1 MSKPLTHAALRFLV
15 AALVSFGGVAPA
27 AAQAPTLITSWPTV
41 DIPTG
46 MAIGPSGLVYIYDQA
61 GAPSGAVGTS
71 NPETYGVGFLRNGD
85 LLVAEYYNHRVDV
98 YSPGLVRLDTWYL
111 PGLLA
116 LYLAVDGQDNVY
128 VTDGSDDAVRVV
140 NSAGVLVAQWATSH
154 PSGVAYLNGLVYV
167 AGMFNGVMSIYTP
180 NGTPAG
186 SFPTGCTWAEQ
197 LSVDQA
203 GDLLLTDHGLHQLKC
218 FKPDGTLLWVLG
230 PSVPGYAP
238 GTCDFFS
245 VVAGANKTILV
256 GDYTN
261 RGVLVLGEQ
270 ATPASSASWGSVKAR
285 YR

>member
-1 MSKPLTHAALRFLV
+1 M
-15 AALVSFGGVAPA
+15 
-27 AAQAPTLITSWPTV
+27 
-41 DIPTG
+41 
-46 MAIGPSGLVYIYDQA
+46 
-61 GAPSGAVGTS
+61 
-71 NPETYGVGFLRNGD
+71 
-85 LLVAEYYNHRVDV
+85 DV
-98 YSPGLVRLDTWYL
+98 YSPALVRINTWNL

-128 VTDGSDDAVRVV
+128 VTDGSGNTVRVF
-140 NSAGVLVAQWATSH
+140 NGSAGVFVAQWTTPY
-154 PSGVAYLNGLVYV
+154 PSGVACLNGLVYV
-167 AGMFNGVMSIYTP
+167 AGMFNGVVSIFTP

-197 LSVDQA
+197 LSVDPA
-203 GDLLLTDHGLHQLKC
+203 GDLLLADHGLHQLKC

-230 PSVPGYAP
+230 PNVPGYAA

-245 VVAGANKTILV
+245 VVAGANGTILA

-261 RGVLVLGEQ
+261 RRVLVLGEQ